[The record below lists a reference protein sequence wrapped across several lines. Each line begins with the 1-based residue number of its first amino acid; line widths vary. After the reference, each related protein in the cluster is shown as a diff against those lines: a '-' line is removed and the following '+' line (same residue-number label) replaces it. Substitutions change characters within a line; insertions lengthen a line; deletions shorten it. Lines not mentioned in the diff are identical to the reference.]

1 MTKINLTSRA
11 ASLGRRAGALAA
23 VGLACATVAASTAS
37 AQAVDPTGGAHG
49 CPQSRHRSSP
59 AEGSRGCPGP
69 MAGKRASGRLSRPG
83 GARKTDTAAGLNPVP
98 VRGLLIDRP
107 ALTLPARDAALHDV
121 DDLLGVAALQQARRD
136 GRSLP

>member
-23 VGLACATVAASTAS
+23 VGLTCATAAASTAS

-59 AEGSRGCPGP
+59 AEGSRGMPRTDGRE
-69 MAGKRASGRLSRPG
+69 ARERA
-83 GARKTDTAAGLNPVP
+83 
-98 VRGLLIDRP
+98 
-107 ALTLPARDAALHDV
+107 TLPA
-121 DDLLGVAALQQARRD
+121 GRRPKD
-136 GRSLP
+136 GHRGRIKPSPC